1 MAEAAPHEDLAGLA
15 QGRPATPQT
24 PARSSSD
31 GYPPSTVSGKRPTV
45 SSTRSSGDVIAGP
58 VWEGMR
64 RQEAYP
70 TIRSRASMPGLPR
83 VAVLAGALG
92 IAALALFMLPALLGI
107 GGGGK
112 PAGSASPSA
121 PVATASAEITPEP
134 APTAQVY
141 VIKQKDTLS
150 KVASRY
156 GITLDELLAA
166 NPDIKNPNKISIGQQ
181 IIIPLPAAD
190 GASPAASTT
199 P

>member
-15 QGRPATPQT
+15 QGRPASAQPPPRT
-24 PARSSSD
+24 AAD
-31 GYPPSTVSGKRPTV
+31 GYPPSTVSGKRPSV
-45 SSTRSSGDVIAGP
+45 SSTRSGDVIAGP
-58 VWEGMR
+58 AWEGMR

-83 VAVLAGALG
+83 IAVLAGALG

-112 PAGSASPSA
+112 PSGSASPSA
-121 PVATASAEITPEP
+121 PVATPSAEVTPVP

-150 KVASRY
+150 KVANRY

-166 NPDIKNPNKISIGQQ
+166 NPEIKDPNKISIGQQ
-181 IIIPLPAAD
+181 IIIPLPAGE
-190 GASPAASTT
+190 GASPSASTT